1 MINVGMII
9 FSCSGLTISAYCAQ
23 QYGQCMQLLHDF
35 YKSHISRFFNE
46 VSMLGSQ
53 HYRQPPFPPH
63 PPCYIGP
70 DLCKLDFMHTFCNI
84 YQGQKY
90 CILLGALNSVTSVV
104 LQKLK
109 PIHTEK
115 LHCST
120 VGSLPQEL
128 QKQK

>member
-1 MINVGMII
+1 MANACSYYMIFTKAILAG
-9 FSCSGLTISAYCAQ
+9 FSTKLVCWALNITGN
-23 QYGQCMQLLHDF
+23 H
-35 YKSHISRFFNE
+35 RF
-46 VSMLGSQ
+46 
-53 HYRQPPFPPH
+53 PH

-109 PIHTEK
+109 PTYTEK
-115 LHCST
+115 LHCNT
-120 VGSLPQEL
+120 VGSLP
-128 QKQK
+128 